1 MSKIFII
8 ENCTKCPNF
17 IPCTDPRDFRVS
29 CTKLGCLGSPL
40 IFIGGGF
47 PIECPLNDYA
57 EPKTGHW
64 ENYCYQNNRCSVCGY
79 IIADSDTDE
88 YKYCPNCG
96 AIMIKQQESEAKH
109 DKRRSDKCGKDG
121 T

>member
-8 ENCTKCPNF
+8 EDCTKCPNF

-29 CTKLGCLGSPL
+29 CKKLGCLGSPL

-64 ENYCYQNNRCSVCGY
+64 VDCGEREPWYRCSECGRRVWGG
-79 IIADSDTDE
+79 ANQ
-88 YKYCPNCG
+88 YCPDCG
-96 AIMIKQQESEAKH
+96 LKMVKPYESEK
-109 DKRRSDKCGKDG
+109 KE
-121 T
+121 

>member
-8 ENCTKCPNF
+8 EDCTKCPNF

-29 CTKLGCLGSPL
+29 CKKLGCLGSPL

-64 ENYCYQNNRCSVCGY
+64 LPYAERDGKTVEWVCSSCRRVKSVTP
-79 IIADSDTDE
+79 DRTE
-88 YKYCPNCG
+88 YCPVCG
-96 AIMIKQQESEAKH
+96 AIMIKSQESEEA
-109 DKRRSDKCGKDG
+109 
-121 T
+121 